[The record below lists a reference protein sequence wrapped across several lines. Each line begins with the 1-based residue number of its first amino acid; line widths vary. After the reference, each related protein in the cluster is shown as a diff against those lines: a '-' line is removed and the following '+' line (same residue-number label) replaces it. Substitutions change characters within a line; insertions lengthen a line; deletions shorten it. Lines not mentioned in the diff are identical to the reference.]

1 MMILAYYTLHLLLFD
16 QMLSSRVPK
25 SASYRQ
31 RLGGNCVLKTLLIIG
46 FLVIIGV
53 IALNFVF
60 LFLVVFGNH
69 SQDTG
74 KAFDI
79 ILISTLS
86 VVTAWFT
93 ISLFVMYIR

>member
-1 MMILAYYTLHLLLFD
+1 MILAYYTLHLLLFD

-69 SQDTG
+69 S
-74 KAFDI
+74 
-79 ILISTLS
+79 
-86 VVTAWFT
+86 
-93 ISLFVMYIR
+93 

>member
-31 RLGGNCVLKTLLIIG
+31 RLDGNCILKTLQITG

-53 IALNFVF
+53 IALNIVF
-60 LFLVVFGNH
+60 LCMVVFGNH
-69 SQDTG
+69 NQETA

-79 ILISTLS
+79 MLISTLS